1 MVVLRTSVGF
11 ETRALHHATV
21 VLYDEST
28 AGFTTIAE
36 GMGIRTEQAET
47 PEEIMKATKSALSTG
62 PTLIEIPTDPYKP
75 QASEF
80 MTH

>member
-1 MVVLRTSVGF
+1 
-11 ETRALHHATV
+11 
-21 VLYDEST
+21 
-28 AGFTTIAE
+28 
-36 GMGIRTEQAET
+36 MGIRTEQAET